1 MLARNAESLYWIGRY
16 VERADDTARILDVS
30 VHQLLEDATVDAD
43 AATRILLG
51 VLGVVPPENDA
62 LDAWSLTE
70 LVGYSADQPASI
82 VSSVGSARENARGAR
97 EVVSAEMWECLNAT
111 WNALPERQRYARWV
125 GPHAFFS
132 YVEDRAA
139 MLNGL
144 AASTMS
150 RDDTWRFYLLGRSV
164 ERVDMIVRL
173 LLSRVSDR
181 MNSPAWLT
189 VLRSAG
195 AADTYLRTYRGALDA
210 GRVVQFLL
218 MDRLFPRSVF
228 HALRQAEVCLTELDN
243 RPVVRIGAKAEALR
257 LLGRARSELE
267 FLRPEELLD
276 DLSAQL
282 LSLQGCIRDVGEA
295 VSPAVLPRNPVGR
308 LDRTGGVRDGLAHP
322 GRAHHR
328 LLLRDG
334 RARVV
339 QRGAAHPAQR
349 QPAERDRQPGRDHA
363 RHPGLPLHRLL
374 GHHRHGVR
382 PARPAHRARRHRHI
396 RGRDG
401 RRARPGPLRHL
412 GGAGRRGGAGPL
424 HRDAGVHRLRRTQ
437 SRPRPGRPRRSSAA
451 RTPPTR
457 CSAQRAGC
465 VSTSPTSRGTTGV
478 HTGAVEAWEARTGVC
493 QDFAHL
499 TLLLVREMGVPARYV
514 SGYLLPSAATEIRQ
528 TVRGESHAWIEA
540 WTGGWWGY
548 DPTNDIEIGHRH
560 VWVAVGRDY
569 ADVPPL
575 KGIYS
580 GGEAAALDVTVDM
593 TRLA

>member
-1 MLARNAESLYWIGRY
+1 
-16 VERADDTARILDVS
+16 
-30 VHQLLEDATVDAD
+30 
-43 AATRILLG
+43 
-51 VLGVVPPENDA
+51 
-62 LDAWSLTE
+62 
-70 LVGYSADQPASI
+70 
-82 VSSVGSARENARGAR
+82 
-97 EVVSAEMWECLNAT
+97 
-111 WNALPERQRYARWV
+111 
-125 GPHAFFS
+125 
-132 YVEDRAA
+132 
-139 MLNGL
+139 
-144 AASTMS
+144 
-150 RDDTWRFYLLGRSV
+150 
-164 ERVDMIVRL
+164 MIVRL

-181 MNSPAWLT
+181 MNSPGWLT

-210 GRVVQFLL
+210 ARVVQFLL

-228 HALRQAEVCLTELDN
+228 HALRQAEVVPRPSWTTG
-243 RPVVRIGAKAEALR
+243 PVVRIGAKAEALR

-295 VSPAVLPRNPVGR
+295 VSRAVLPRRALGG
-308 LDRTGGVRDGLAHP
+308 LDRTGGVADGLAHP

-328 LLLRDG
+328 LLLRDAG
-334 RARVV
+334 ARVL

-363 RHPGLPLHRLL
+363 RHPVLPLRRLL

-382 PARPAHRARRHRHI
+382 PARPAHRARRHRDV

-412 GGAGRRGGAGPL
+412 GGAGGRGGAATATPRCWSSPTTSNATATSARAARALKRGKDPADAVLAACALGARAPRLPARHHRRAHRRGRGVGGAHRRLPGLRAPHAAAGARDGRPGPL
-424 HRDAGVHRLRRTQ
+424 RVGL
-437 SRPRPGRPRRSSAA
+437 PAA
-451 RTPPTR
+451 AAPT
-457 CSAQRAGC
+457 
-465 VSTSPTSRGTTGV
+465 
-478 HTGAVEAWEARTGVC
+478 
-493 QDFAHL
+493 
-499 TLLLVREMGVPARYV
+499 
-514 SGYLLPSAATEIRQ
+514 TEIRQ
-528 TVRGESHAWIEA
+528 TVAGRATPGSRRGPAA
-540 WTGGWWGY
+540 GGATTR
-548 DPTNDIEIGHRH
+548 PTTCEIGHRH